1 MGPTKTW
8 AMGQELELLATQP
21 KTPQTPWVG
30 VSPCGS
36 VLVFASKMAHFL
48 TLTWHWAFQCVQ
60 GG

>member
-1 MGPTKTW
+1 
-8 AMGQELELLATQP
+8 MGQELELLATQP

-30 VSPCGS
+30 VLPYGL

-48 TLTWHWAFQCVQ
+48 TLTWYWALQCVQ

>member
-8 AMGQELELLATQP
+8 AMGQELELLATQL

-30 VSPCGS
+30 VLPYGL

-48 TLTWHWAFQCVQ
+48 TLTWYWALQCVQ